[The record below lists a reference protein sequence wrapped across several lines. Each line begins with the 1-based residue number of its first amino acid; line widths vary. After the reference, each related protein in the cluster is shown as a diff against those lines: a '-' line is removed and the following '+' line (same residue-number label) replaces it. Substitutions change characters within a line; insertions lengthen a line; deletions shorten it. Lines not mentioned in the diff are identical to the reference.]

1 MNSTDR
7 QARQSVRIGIVLAL
21 IVALFAFF
29 ARSAGAQDTV
39 PVRLSLGEAARLAAK
54 QSGLA
59 EAAELRAR
67 QGEARVRERRA
78 DLLPNLSTNF
88 SQLSRTLNTA
98 SFGIE
103 FPSPPGSP
111 PVFDPN
117 GQVLGPVGLID
128 VRGRLSS
135 NLLDYAA
142 IQRVRG
148 AQTQVTALDA
158 DASNQAEQA
167 AAVAAGAYLRAVQ
180 GDARLKARLADSVLA
195 SELLS
200 ISQDLLKSGVGV
212 KLDVTRAQS
221 QLSLVRSQ
229 LIATRNDRDRARL
242 DLLRALNLPA
252 NTDLTLTDS
261 LGSLP
266 AAETPESE
274 QSAIDVAMHTR
285 QDVRALDA
293 QVHASQQQT
302 AAIKAERL
310 PTLGVFGDDG
320 AIGKEYGHLLN
331 TYQIG
336 FQVSLPVFD
345 GFRRE
350 ARIQEQSLQTQE
362 LKVRRRDLE
371 LSVGTEVRQAMLDLT
386 SAQQQVAA
394 AQERIG
400 LAEQELE
407 QARDRFRAGVASN
420 SDVITAQLSLNTA
433 RTQLVDATTAYQVG
447 RIGLARAQ
455 GSVTTLR

>member
-1 MNSTDR
+1 MNSTVR
-7 QARQSVRIGIVLAL
+7 QARSPIRIGIILAL
-21 IVALFAFF
+21 VVALFAFF
-29 ARSAGAQDTV
+29 ARAAAAQAPGTT
-39 PVRLSLGEAARLAAK
+39 PLSLGDAARLAAR
-54 QSGLA
+54 QSGQA
-59 EAAELRAR
+59 EAAALRAR

-78 DLLPNLSTNF
+78 DLLPTVGTNF

-103 FPSPPGSP
+103 FPSPPGQP

-128 VRGRLSS
+128 VRGHVSS
-135 NLLDYAA
+135 NVLDYAA

-158 DASNQAEQA
+158 DASSQAEQA
-167 AAVAAGAYLRAVQ
+167 AAIAAAAYLRAVQ
-180 GDARLKARLADSVLA
+180 GDARVKARLADSVLA

-200 ISQDLLKSGVGV
+200 IARDLLSSGVGV
-212 KLDVTRAQS
+212 ALDVTRAQS

-229 LIATRNDRDRARL
+229 LIASRNDRDRARL

-252 NTDLTLTDS
+252 DASVSLTDS
-261 LGSLP
+261 LASLP
-266 AAETPESE
+266 TAEMPESE
-274 QSAIDVAMHTR
+274 KSAIDVAMRTR
-285 QDVRALDA
+285 ADIRALDA
-293 QVHASQQQT
+293 QVQSSQQQ
-302 AAIKAERL
+302 ANAIRAERL
-310 PTLGVFGDDG
+310 PTLGVFGDNG

-331 TYQIG
+331 TYQLG
-336 FQVSLPVFD
+336 FQVSLPIFD

-371 LSVGTEVRQAMLDLT
+371 QSVATEVRLALLDLE

-394 AQERIG
+394 AQERMG

-407 QARDRFRAGVASN
+407 QARDRFRAGVSSN

-433 RTQLVDATTAYQVG
+433 RTQLIDAVTAYQGG
-447 RIGLARAQ
+447 RVGLARAQ